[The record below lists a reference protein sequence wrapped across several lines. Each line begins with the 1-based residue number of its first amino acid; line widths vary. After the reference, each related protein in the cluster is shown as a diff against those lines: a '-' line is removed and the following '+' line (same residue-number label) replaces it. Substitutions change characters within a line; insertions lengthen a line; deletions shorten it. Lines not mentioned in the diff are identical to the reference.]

1 MNSIRIDVFGDI
13 ACPFCYIGEKRLDR
27 ALELHPEFRVTRVW
41 RPFQLQPTLP
51 KTGVPWREFAV
62 QKFGGLDQMRAAF
75 AQVVRVAEGEQIAF
89 NLDEIYSAANTAD
102 AHRLILAARA
112 HGQEWPVI
120 HALFAA
126 YFIHG
131 RNLNDR
137 ATLLEIASS
146 TDLDSREVD
155 GVLSSETFKQEVHD
169 SQLEAEQIG
178 VRGVPFYIF
187 DGRYALSGAQTIEAF
202 VRALELSSSRLE
214 NTV

>member
-27 ALELHPEFRVTRVW
+27 ALETHPEFRVTRVW
-41 RPFQLQPTLP
+41 RPFQLQPALP
-51 KTGVPWREFAV
+51 ATGVPWREFAA

-89 NLDEIYSAANTAD
+89 NLDGIYSAANTAD
-102 AHRLILAARA
+102 AHRLILVARA

-131 RNLNDR
+131 RDLNDR
-137 ATLLEIASS
+137 ATLLEIASGAGLNS
-146 TDLDSREVD
+146 LEIDAI
-155 GVLSSETFKQEVHD
+155 LSAETFKSDLHD
-169 SQLEAEQIG
+169 SQLEAERIG

-187 DGRYALSGAQTIEAF
+187 DGRYALSGAQPIEAF
-202 VRALELSSSRLE
+202 VRALEVASKS
-214 NTV
+214 